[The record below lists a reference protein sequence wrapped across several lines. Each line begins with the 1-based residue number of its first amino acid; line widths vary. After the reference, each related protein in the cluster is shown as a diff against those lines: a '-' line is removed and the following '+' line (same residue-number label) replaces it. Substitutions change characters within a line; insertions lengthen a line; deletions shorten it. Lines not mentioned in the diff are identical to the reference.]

1 VKSIRTGIEAAFVA
15 AKMRRLNLKQ
25 QNDDNR
31 EVAELRLSAVLEL
44 LEDTSY
50 VLQEETAIVK
60 RLRLE
65 VVVRQIQQTTTSELE
80 CLWDLSYALQGDR
93 HVKRL
98 KLDDDEHSENA
109 RLLSSDLMLPEDL
122 PC

>member
-1 VKSIRTGIEAAFVA
+1 VKSIRTGIEAASVA

-80 CLWDLSYALQGDR
+80 ISAGSFTC
-93 HVKRL
+93 
-98 KLDDDEHSENA
+98 
-109 RLLSSDLMLPEDL
+109 SSRRQ
-122 PC
+122 PCEAAKAG

>member
-1 VKSIRTGIEAAFVA
+1 VKSIRTGIEAASVA

-44 LEDTSY
+44 LEDASY
-50 VLQEETAIVK
+50 VLQEEPVIVK

-65 VVVRQIQQTTTSELE
+65 VVVRQIQQTTTSEIE
-80 CLWDLSYALQGDR
+80 ISAGSFIC
-93 HVKRL
+93 
-98 KLDDDEHSENA
+98 
-109 RLLSSDLMLPEDL
+109 SSRRQ
-122 PC
+122 PCEAAKAG

>member
-1 VKSIRTGIEAAFVA
+1 
-15 AKMRRLNLKQ
+15 MKQ

-80 CLWDLSYALQGDR
+80 CLRDLSHALQGDS

-98 KLDDDEHSENA
+98 KLDDDEHSKNIWS
-109 RLLSSDLMLPEDL
+109 LSSDLMLPEDL
-122 PC
+122 PSVEEQLRVLGG